1 MDSNAAEA
9 LQQPRTDREGERRM
23 DWIVKLIMNRK
34 FFTKIFIS
42 ISIVS
47 FIGVFGMAFV
57 YQRYFKEVLTN
68 NEIYRVQR
76 SIDQT
81 ALNLDNQLYRI
92 VNNVHYFFEYSGNG
106 NRLMAT
112 STADGTSEARRDRT
126 WAENALGAF
135 RLQYSS
141 ELESV
146 FFLLR
151 DHADGDKE
159 TLFYDSELTP
169 VPEMDYRAQSWYRDF
184 IAGRSNFWSQPT
196 EELLF
201 FQDRSLKTIY
211 LTLSRYDAQGRDGIL
226 VVRLNGKMFSDAFRL
241 LATADLNLELRNA
254 AGEIVYASPTSRE
267 DVDPVRDIRMESNLG
282 QSGFQVQAHIKQ
294 TFIDQAVRKV
304 RSIQPYIIVAIALI
318 TLFISLILSL
328 SLVRPVKKLLR
339 LMKKAELGDLD
350 VRFNGKF
357 ADEVGILGNGFN
369 RMLENMTQSIDK
381 AHDAEMKKLNA
392 EMKQKDAT
400 LLAMQNQINPHFL
413 YNTLEVIN
421 CQAIIHEV
429 PSVSRMSKALAD
441 FFRYSIGHPKA
452 EVPLAVEA
460 AHVRT
465 YLDIQHERYPELEI
479 DMDGLAA
486 YGRYPIVKLTLQPI
500 VENAFKY
507 AFTGQRDY
515 YLRLYAEDV
524 DDRSY
529 VIHVEDNGE
538 GMEEERLLRMNEL
551 LQVAGEGS
559 GAGEDAPSGIGLRN
573 VQNRIRLRYGAPYGL
588 NVQESMSGGVDV
600 AILLP
605 KRGNGDED
613 LDR

>member
-1 MDSNAAEA
+1 MDRIKK
-9 LQQPRTDREGERRM
+9 LVM
-23 DWIVKLIMNRK
+23 DRK
-34 FFTKIFIS
+34 FFTKVFVS

-47 FIGVFGMAFV
+47 FIGVISIAFV
-57 YQRYFKEVLTN
+57 YQRYFKEVLTS

-106 NRLMAT
+106 NRLMAL
-112 STADGTSEARRDRT
+112 SSADGPEASRDRT

-141 ELESV
+141 EIESV

-151 DHADGDKE
+151 DRADGGRE
-159 TLFYDSELTP
+159 TLYYDAELTP

-184 IAGRSNFWSQPT
+184 VAGRSNFWSEPT

-201 FQDRSLKTIY
+201 FQDRSLKTVY

-241 LATADLNLELRNA
+241 LATSDLNIELRNGSGA
-254 AGEIVYASPTSRE
+254 IVYASPTSKE
-267 DVDPVRDIRMESNLG
+267 GADTAGDIRMDSHLG
-282 QSGFQVQAHIKQ
+282 HSGFQVQAHIKR
-294 TFIDQAVRKV
+294 TSIDQAVRKI
-304 RSIQPYIIVAIALI
+304 RSIQPYIFVLIVLM
-318 TLFISLILSL
+318 TLFISAVLSL

-339 LMKKAELGDLD
+339 LMKQAELGDLQ

-369 RMLENMTQSIDK
+369 RMLENMTASIDK
-381 AHDAEMKKLNA
+381 AHDAEMQKLNA

-429 PSVSRMSKALAD
+429 PSISRMSKALAD
-441 FFRYSIGHPKA
+441 FFRYSIDHPKA
-452 EVPLAVEA
+452 EVPLAIEA

-465 YLDIQHERYPELEI
+465 YLDIQHERYPDLEI

-507 AFTGQRDY
+507 AFAGQRDY
-515 YLRLYAEDV
+515 YLRIYAEDAGA
-524 DDRSY
+524 DGY

-538 GMEEERLLRMNEL
+538 GMEEEALRRLNEL
-551 LQVAGEGS
+551 LRDPRGHDGGEKGMP
-559 GAGEDAPSGIGLRN
+559 AGIGLLN
-573 VQNRIRLRYGAPYGL
+573 VQHRLRLRYGATYGL
-588 NVQESMSGGVDV
+588 SVHESVSGGVDV
-600 AILLP
+600 AIRLP

-613 LDR
+613 PDR